1 MFRSLVGWSFF
12 ERTIGHKKSQHPL
25 ECCDYEL
32 LDKWEFIEEF
42 ALLKNT

>member
-1 MFRSLVGWSFF
+1 MM
-12 ERTIGHKKSQHPL
+12 KKSQHSL
-25 ECCDYEL
+25 KCCDYEL